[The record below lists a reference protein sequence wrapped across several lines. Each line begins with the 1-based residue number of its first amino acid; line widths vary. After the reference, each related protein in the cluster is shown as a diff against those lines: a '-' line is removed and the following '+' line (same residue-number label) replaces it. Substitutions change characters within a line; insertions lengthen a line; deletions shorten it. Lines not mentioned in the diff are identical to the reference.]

1 MTFAKPFAS
10 TLTATSNLEAGLT
23 DLAAN
28 LVGRLVTPADTDY
41 DELRAIPN
49 LGYDRRPAAIVR
61 VEATRDIS
69 EAVNFART
77 YGIGLG
83 VRGGG
88 HSIAGFSA
96 VEGGIIVDMRTF
108 KGVIIDPIARVGR
121 VQGGATTADIMI
133 PAHEVGLA
141 LSTGDTKTV
150 GVGGLTNGGGIGWM
164 VRKHGLA
171 IDNLLKATV
180 VLADGSVVTAS
191 PTENSDLFW
200 GIRGGSGNLGIVAE
214 FEFQLAA
221 VREIYGGGLVLPA
234 TAEVLRGIVDQIS
247 DAPEDLTVIAFVM
260 QGPPAPFI
268 PESWLGR
275 PVAMLGICWTGEQAE
290 GERIVGR
297 LRDLAEPIAD
307 LTGVMPYPALYQLTE
322 PAEVPHLNVVR
333 QFFSD
338 ELSDEALEAVVEA
351 IANATG
357 PMSMVQIRNYGGA
370 VARVPGDETAFAN
383 RDAKLFVSQ
392 LALWL
397 DPTDDVEKHR
407 DWATRLY
414 NAMRPAETKGA
425 YSNFVA
431 ADEQRISE
439 IWPGETYDRLV
450 ALKRRYD
457 PTNLFRFNQNIKP

>member
-150 GVGGLTNGGGIGWM
+150 GVGGLTN
-164 VRKHGLA
+164 
-171 IDNLLKATV
+171 
-180 VLADGSVVTAS
+180 
-191 PTENSDLFW
+191 
-200 GIRGGSGNLGIVAE
+200 
-214 FEFQLAA
+214 
-221 VREIYGGGLVLPA
+221 
-234 TAEVLRGIVDQIS
+234 
-247 DAPEDLTVIAFVM
+247 
-260 QGPPAPFI
+260 
-268 PESWLGR
+268 
-275 PVAMLGICWTGEQAE
+275 
-290 GERIVGR
+290 
-297 LRDLAEPIAD
+297 
-307 LTGVMPYPALYQLTE
+307 
-322 PAEVPHLNVVR
+322 
-333 QFFSD
+333 
-338 ELSDEALEAVVEA
+338 
-351 IANATG
+351 
-357 PMSMVQIRNYGGA
+357 
-370 VARVPGDETAFAN
+370 
-383 RDAKLFVSQ
+383 
-392 LALWL
+392 
-397 DPTDDVEKHR
+397 
-407 DWATRLY
+407 
-414 NAMRPAETKGA
+414 
-425 YSNFVA
+425 
-431 ADEQRISE
+431 
-439 IWPGETYDRLV
+439 
-450 ALKRRYD
+450 
-457 PTNLFRFNQNIKP
+457 